1 MNATINK
8 NDNSNHSSQS
18 NNLNCHQRTTRS
30 SFNSN
35 NIADSDNYST
45 PDLMLAAY
53 LRAKGMVLLGVKY
66 QGSRAY
72 FQFEDSDDRTQFT
85 REFYNGAD
93 VSITEFKGALN
104 EVKSLLRGV

>member
-1 MNATINK
+1 MNATIK
-8 NDNSNHSSQS
+8 KESSSHARQS
-18 NNLNCHQRTTRS
+18 NNLNCHKKQLVS

-35 NIADSDNYST
+35 KIADISTYAT

-53 LRAKGMVLLGVKY
+53 LRAKGMVLLGSKY
-66 QGSRAY
+66 RGSRAY
-72 FQFEDSDDRTQFT
+72 FEFEDSSERTQFT

-104 EVKSLLRGV
+104 EVKSLLRGA